1 LIYNQYQSLLL
12 FGVKVNKKDLKGFL
26 KVVVSETQL
35 LISLF
40 LLPKNMKL
48 KKMQPKLVLTTE
60 NTGQQETLNQLI
72 KDLESKDPKIKS
84 PKIKKN
90 V

>member
-72 KDLESKDPKIKS
+72 QGLESKDPKIKS

-90 V
+90 L

>member
-1 LIYNQYQSLLL
+1 
-12 FGVKVNKKDLKGFL
+12 VKVNKKDFKGFL
-26 KVVVSETQL
+26 KSCRPL
-35 LISLF
+35 NFNFLISLF

-72 KDLESKDPKIKS
+72 KGLESKDPKIKS
-84 PKIKKN
+84 PKIKTK
-90 V
+90 